1 MGETAAAAACGHRED
16 SDRRRPP
23 LPPLQTEKRRRNFV
37 SFKSLY
43 KVGRATGKMNSGPH
57 VPVFSLRDHVL
68 KSKDEGMAR
77 VSYLDREII
86 VRVVY
91 FVHRSL
97 VLTARV
103 V

>member
-1 MGETAAAAACGHRED
+1 
-16 SDRRRPP
+16 
-23 LPPLQTEKRRRNFV
+23 
-37 SFKSLY
+37 
-43 KVGRATGKMNSGPH
+43 MNSGPH